1 MKLSRGNF
9 DFKLGV
15 VVAPRPIQGDWG
27 HGHQQAKKGVYPLPF
42 RAIFEDRD
50 ISVHTCASKNTK
62 NTQTEQTNT
71 NQKTE
76 LIKIKKILNKINKQN
91 QHNKRIKINQKD
103 KQNLHNKGN
112 QIETK

>member
-1 MKLSRGNF
+1 LLTKRYY
-9 DFKLGV
+9 
-15 VVAPRPIQGDWG
+15 IQGDWG

-76 LIKIKKILNKINKQN
+76 LIKKKKNTKQN
-91 QHNKRIKINQKD
+91 K
-103 KQNLHNKGN
+103 
-112 QIETK
+112 ETKPTQQKNKN